1 MLNRVAVSVGSAMN
15 PASAAARLA
24 DEELP
29 ELMGLIKEADSV
41 ELWPSTAGARILPAG
56 GPAEVA
62 DDQ

>member
-1 MLNRVAVSVGSAMN
+1 MN

-24 DEELP
+24 DEQLP

-41 ELWPSTAGARILPAG
+41 ELWPSTAGAGILPAG